1 MAAETAVLK
10 PVDTL
15 LLFTI
20 HCTTKTANII
30 LQMTTDQQVLLA
42 TIHYKQVVMF
52 LDGVQHKLIF
62 KDQAG

>member
-1 MAAETAVLK
+1 
-10 PVDTL
+10 
-15 LLFTI
+15 
-20 HCTTKTANII
+20 
-30 LQMTTDQQVLLA
+30 MTTDQQVLLA